1 MATEPIFDVNHLDR
15 FPAQYEKYYND
26 TFTVRSLMIKYYNF
40 LNIVLFHKSPVP
52 DQVIIGNNGWLFMA
66 GTEKDA
72 YRGKEPLTELEL
84 NTIKAELE
92 YRQKYLSERG
102 CKFYYLIAPTKA
114 NVYSEYFPNT
124 IFKLNKLS
132 WSEQLISFL
141 NKNSYVKPVNVLNTL
156 RKNRGNNPLYYKNDN
171 HWTQFGAFYSA
182 NEFFNTM
189 KTDFPQTAIQQL
201 ENYNVNKI
209 QKNSG
214 NLSTMISDTS
224 LFKDYFYTLL
234 PKSGF
239 VAQVAPNV
247 GYPCVPG
254 FPYCWEYE
262 KVKEIKNSKLPK
274 LLIISD
280 SFGEAFFPF
289 AAENFSR
296 SVKIFDAWQYKLNED
311 IVNNEKPDVVL
322 LIMLESSIKGLL
334 KFPKR

>member
-1 MATEPIFDVNHLDR
+1 MTTEPVFDVNHLDL

-26 TFTVRSLMIKYYNF
+26 TFTVRSLMIKYYNLF
-40 LNIVLFHKSPVP
+40 NIVLFQKSPVP

-141 NKNSYVKPVNVLNTL
+141 NKNSNVKPVNVLNTL

-296 SVKIFDAWQYKLNED
+296 SVKIFDGWQYKLNED